1 MWNFLPGNFTGWGGE
16 GVNGFLLRYA
26 WCVTSKD
33 RLQTAASICIVVAH
47 CLRDEISDMMD
58 DLVSVL
64 PSPVCA
70 CVRIYIYKR
79 IYIYNPTHPESLT
92 KSPVGC
98 GCGSWWD
105 GGGGIR
111 TFLPPVSS
119 VSFFF

>member
-1 MWNFLPGNFTGWGGE
+1 
-16 GVNGFLLRYA
+16 
-26 WCVTSKD
+26 
-33 RLQTAASICIVVAH
+33 
-47 CLRDEISDMMD
+47 MMD

-98 GCGSWWD
+98 WCGSWWG

-119 VSFFF
+119 VSFKKYIYIQNVEEAGSKHIKGSK